1 MKIIPAIDIMDGK
14 CVRLT
19 QGAYSTRK
27 IYSEDPLEMA
37 RAFEDKGI
45 QYLHLVDLDGAKA
58 NRIVNHAVLERIASQ
73 TRLRI
78 DFGGGLKSDEDLQI
92 AFDCGAEK
100 ITGGSI
106 AVKDRTRFLG
116 WLARYGAE
124 RILLGAD
131 CRDRMISSNGW
142 LEASELDV
150 VDFIKSYE
158 ACGIKEVVS
167 TDIAKDGMLRGP
179 SFDLYR
185 EILENTK
192 VELIASGGISSM
204 EDLRA
209 LHKMGCAGAIVGK
222 ALYEGK
228 ITLNALSELC

>member
-1 MKIIPAIDIMDGK
+1 
-14 CVRLT
+14 
-19 QGAYSTRK
+19 
-27 IYSEDPLEMA
+27 
-37 RAFEDKGI
+37 
-45 QYLHLVDLDGAKA
+45 
-58 NRIVNHAVLERIASQ
+58 VNHAVLERIASQ

-106 AVKDRTRFLG
+106 AVKDRARFLT

-142 LEASELDV
+142 LEASGLDV

-158 ACGIKEVVS
+158 TCGIREVVS
-167 TDIAKDGMLRGP
+167 TDIAKDGMLQGP
-179 SFDLYR
+179 SFALYR

-204 EDLRA
+204 EDLHA
-209 LHKMGCAGAIVGK
+209 LQKMGCAGAIVGK